1 MDSTDNIMKTKK
13 EVYAAL
19 QPSNNL
25 MKISARHFCFLS
37 KALLRLPVLIY
48 PIIFF
53 FFFSHVPSPES
64 SAFLENSP
72 LGLNLQSSLSKPK
85 PSSGQTTLL

>member
-1 MDSTDNIMKTKK
+1 MDSTDNFMKTKK

-19 QPSNNL
+19 HPSNNL

-48 PIIFF
+48 PIIII
-53 FFFSHVPSPES
+53 FFSRTISRIFCFPGKFTSG
-64 SAFLENSP
+64 LE
-72 LGLNLQSSLSKPK
+72 LTELTQQTKALQ
-85 PSSGQTTLL
+85 